1 MSHAKLPP
9 YISRN
14 LFATSR
20 LVRLSRPIRPFG
32 RFLDLSQRHN
42 NQTRSLSNDTAPRPA
57 STAIYSCLLTTTTS
71 SSSPISGAGTASPRE
86 TMRLSSTPPTT
97 LDALADSFIPATTT
111 SSKSPPR
118 KEVQARSTS
127 PTDKVTSTARP
138 KPRRKPSDSSGGVP
152 CPSSIYL
159 KQADFPPTTL
169 SSPRRILVVLDLN
182 GTLLFRPSRQNPTHF
197 VQRPHAK
204 TFLQYCLET
213 YHVAIW
219 SSAQPKNVKSMVT
232 QLLTP
237 AQRSQ
242 CVVIWARD
250 RLGLSVTDYG
260 ERVQVYKRLSGLW
273 SDPEVMASHPN
284 AVEGGRW
291 DQTNTVLV
299 DDSTEKGRSEP
310 YNILAIPEFAGLQAE
325 PANVLPQVHDY
336 LNHLCYQSDTAY
348 KDLGRFADWIMHR
361 ITYSP

>member
-1 MSHAKLPP
+1 M
-9 YISRN
+9 
-14 LFATSR
+14 
-20 LVRLSRPIRPFG
+20 
-32 RFLDLSQRHN
+32 Q
-42 NQTRSLSNDTAPRPA
+42 
-57 STAIYSCLLTTTTS
+57 
-71 SSSPISGAGTASPRE
+71 
-86 TMRLSSTPPTT
+86 LSSTPTT

-111 SSKSPPR
+111 SSKSPPTR
-118 KEVQARSTS
+118 KEVQARNTS
-127 PTDKVTSTARP
+127 PTDKVTPTARP

-152 CPSSIYL
+152 CPSPIYL
-159 KQADFPPTTL
+159 KQANFPPTTL

-182 GTLLFRPSRQNPTHF
+182 GTLLFRPSRKTPTHF

-204 TFLQYCLET
+204 AFLQYCFET

-219 SSAQPKNVKSMVT
+219 SSAQPKNVQSMVA

-237 AQRSQ
+237 AQRRQ
-242 CVVIWARD
+242 CIVIWARD

-336 LNHLCYQSDTAY
+336 LNNLCHQSDVSRYMRSTPFELNPGY
-348 KDLGRFADWIMHR
+348 VLPDE
-361 ITYSP
+361 P

>member
-1 MSHAKLPP
+1 MSYAKLPP
-9 YISRN
+9 YLSQT
-14 LFATSR
+14 LFASSR
-20 LVRLSRPIRPFG
+20 LARLSRPIRPFS
-32 RFLDLSQRHN
+32 RPLDLSQRHN
-42 NQTRSLSNDTAPRPA
+42 NHIRSFSNDTAPRSA
-57 STAIYSCLLTTTTS
+57 STAIYDSLLTTTS

-86 TMRLSSTPPTT
+86 TMQLSSTPTA
-97 LDALADSFIPATTT
+97 LDALADSFMPAITT
-111 SSKSPPR
+111 SSKSPSR
-118 KEVQARSTS
+118 NEVQARSTS
-127 PTDKVTSTARP
+127 QTDKVTSKARP

-152 CPSSIYL
+152 CPSPIYL
-159 KQADFPPTTL
+159 KQADFPPTML

-237 AQRSQ
+237 AQREQ

-250 RLGLSVTDYG
+250 RLGLSVSDYG

-348 KDLGRFADWIMHR
+348 KDLGRFAD
-361 ITYSP
+361 

>member
-1 MSHAKLPP
+1 M
-9 YISRN
+9 
-14 LFATSR
+14 
-20 LVRLSRPIRPFG
+20 RP
-32 RFLDLSQRHN
+32 
-42 NQTRSLSNDTAPRPA
+42 
-57 STAIYSCLLTTTTS
+57 
-71 SSSPISGAGTASPRE
+71 
-86 TMRLSSTPPTT
+86 SSTPPTT

-152 CPSSIYL
+152 CPSPIYL

-336 LNHLCYQSDTAY
+336 LNHLCYQSDVSRYMRSTPFELNPGY
-348 KDLGRFADWIMHR
+348 VLPDE
-361 ITYSP
+361 P